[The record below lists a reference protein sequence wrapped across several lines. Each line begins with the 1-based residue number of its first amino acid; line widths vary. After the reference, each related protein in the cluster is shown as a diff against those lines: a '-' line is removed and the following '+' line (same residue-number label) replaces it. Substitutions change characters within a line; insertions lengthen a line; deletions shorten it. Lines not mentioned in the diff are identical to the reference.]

1 MSLMFPPLRKITYV
15 LFSFDSSTF
24 LMMLVPTNSDLTAS
38 IDSLVGVCDVV
49 VFRLVISRLNY
60 VIS

>member
-1 MSLMFPPLRKITYV
+1 MSLMFPPLRQITYV